1 MRRTFNQDE
10 KKLKIFPNALKIMIM
25 VPRRKWL
32 DNLKKKKLKMR
43 MENYQNAFYRVQ
55 L

>member
-32 DNLKKKKLKMR
+32 DNLKKKVENEDGKLS
-43 MENYQNAFYRVQ
+43 ECF